1 MDPVLTEI
9 YKTVLGAAPYVIA
22 AYFLLWLGVVVYV
35 AFGIRKVTAV
45 EKQLAALEE
54 SVARRGGSPTA

>member
-9 YKTVLGAAPYVIA
+9 YKTVLASAPYVIA
-22 AYFLLWLGVVVYV
+22 AYFLLWLGFVLYV
-35 AFGIRKVTAV
+35 AFGIRKVTNV

-54 SVARRGGSPTA
+54 SVARRGGSPA

>member
-9 YKTVLGAAPYVIA
+9 YRTVLEAAPYVIA
-22 AYFLLWLGVVVYV
+22 AYFLLWLGFMAYI
-35 AFGIRKVTAV
+35 AFGIRKVTNV

-54 SVARRGGSPTA
+54 SIARRGGTSA